1 MKKLS
6 LFVCFVPLIWAGSGD
21 TRTPVIV
28 ELFTSEGCSSCPPA
42 DDLLARLE
50 HNQSIANARVI
61 ALEEHVDYWN
71 HLGWTDPFSSAL
83 YSARQN
89 EYAARFQADSVYT
102 PQMIINGRVEF
113 VGNSAGRAAAEIHG
127 AAMAP
132 AASVRLRLVP
142 NKRNNELSDLAVNIS
157 DLPPIRTNG
166 KRGGQQLDVYLA
178 MTEDNLSSDVTRG
191 ENSGHRLRHA
201 SIVRSFGVIG
211 HFDPSKQDGIGLQP
225 TLKFPNEWRR
235 ENVKAVVFVQEH
247 TSKRI
252 IGAES
257 LNIQ

>member
-1 MKKLS
+1 MKKFS
-6 LFVCFVPLIWAGSGD
+6 LYLCFVPLLWAGSGD
-21 TRTPVIV
+21 TRSPVIV

-42 DDLLARLE
+42 DDLLARLQ
-50 HNQSIANARVI
+50 HNQNISNARVI

-89 EYAARFQADSVYT
+89 EYAAAFKVDSVYT

-113 VGNSAGRAAAEIHG
+113 VGNSGGRATSEIQRAALEP
-127 AAMAP
+127 MAT
-132 AASVRLRLVP
+132 VRLHLLP
-142 NKRNNELSDLAVNIS
+142 NRKNNELTDLAVNIS
-157 DLPPIRTNG
+157 DLPPIRING
-166 KRGGQQLDVYLA
+166 KKGGQQLDIYLA
-178 MTEDNLSSDVTRG
+178 MTEDNLSSDVPRG
-191 ENSGHRLRHA
+191 ENAGHRLRHA
-201 SIVRSFGVIG
+201 SVVRSFGVIG
-211 HFDPSKQDGIGLQP
+211 QMDPGKQDSIGLQP
-225 TLKFPNEWRR
+225 TLKFPNEWKR
-235 ENVKAVVFVQEH
+235 ENVKAVVFIQEH